1 MERLMD
7 FLSMGGYGAYIWP
20 SYLIAA
26 VVLLWLLIGSL
37 RSVRGLEARLKSLRQ
52 ARFETPEEKT

>member
-37 RSVRGLEARLKSLRQ
+37 RSVHGLEARLKSLRQ

>member
-1 MERLMD
+1 MQRLMD

-26 VVLLWLLIGSL
+26 IVLLALLIGSL
-37 RSVRGLEARLKSLRQ
+37 RNVRGREARLEALRQ
-52 ARFETPEEKT
+52 ARFEVPEEET